1 MAVAKWMPEAACIHR
16 TNTILREDYL
26 IQYRD
31 SVAPLFAQQ
40 IDYPRGDVQEQRVCQ
55 PEAVK

>member
-31 SVAPLFAQQ
+31 SVAPLFA
-40 IDYPRGDVQEQRVCQ
+40 
-55 PEAVK
+55 